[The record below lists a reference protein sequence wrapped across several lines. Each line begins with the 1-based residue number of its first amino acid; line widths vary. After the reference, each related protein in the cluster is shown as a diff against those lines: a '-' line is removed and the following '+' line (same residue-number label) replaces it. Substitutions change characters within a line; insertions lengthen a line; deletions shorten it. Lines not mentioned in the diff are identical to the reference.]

1 MQKIKTGD
9 MVLVT
14 TGQYKGKT
22 AKVLRVSEDGVYLE
36 GLNIKK
42 RSKKGQG
49 YVDVH
54 HAINYSNVAYWDG
67 EKSSRVGFTIEDGKK
82 FRTLKTTKTVL
93 K

>member
-1 MQKIKTGD
+1 

-42 RSKKGQG
+42 RSKKGQ
-49 YVDVH
+49 
-54 HAINYSNVAYWDG
+54 
-67 EKSSRVGFTIEDGKK
+67 
-82 FRTLKTTKTVL
+82 
-93 K
+93 